1 MESDLVSIIIPV
13 YNCENYI
20 EGCLDSVS
28 HQSYHNLEIIVVND
42 GSTDNS
48 GKIVKRLASSD
59 SRIKY
64 FEQANK
70 GVSSARNFGLKQAM
84 GKYCC
89 FVDSDDKIGRDYVS
103 TMIEFISDSDLV
115 AFYQNSEYKKLSYE
129 VLEKEQTINLV
140 LDNQQVS
147 GVPWNKIYKMSIIRN
162 NRLEFDT
169 DISMCE
175 DLLFNIK
182 YISFIRTSKVIT
194 SSPKRLYFYNE
205 RTGSALRK
213 KDERIISGAL
223 KAYDEI
229 LNDYAKIIS
238 AETIRKLQSAYVDVA
253 IRCVLFNS
261 YRTTKFDRDYIN
273 KQLNFVKKFPMNHKQ
288 HVVYLLLMTIPK
300 MFLSLYL
307 MKYNKSFIN

>member
-129 VLEKEQTINLV
+129 VLEKGQTINLV

-147 GVPWNKIYKMSIIRN
+147 GVPWNKMYKMSIIKN

-175 DLLFNIK
+175 DLLFNIR

-223 KAYDEI
+223 KVYDEI
-229 LNDYAKIIS
+229 LTNYAKIIS

>member
-48 GKIVKRLASSD
+48 GKIVKRLVSSD

-89 FVDSDDKIGRDYVS
+89 FVDSDDKIDRDYVS

-147 GVPWNKIYKMSIIRN
+147 GVPWNKMYKMSIIRD
-162 NRLEFDT
+162 NRLEFDK

-175 DLLFNIK
+175 DLLFNIE

-194 SSPKRLYFYNE
+194 SSSKRLYFYNE

-213 KDERIISGAL
+213 KDERIINGAL
-223 KAYDEI
+223 KAYDKI
-229 LNDYAKIIS
+229 LTNYAKIIS
-238 AETIRKLQSAYVDVA
+238 AKTIRKLQSAYVDVA

-300 MFLSLYL
+300 IFLSLYL
-307 MKYNKSFIN
+307 MKHNKSFIN